1 MGDEMMLSTK
11 LAGSIEGFLAMTGL
25 SGRFLDYLGALPP
38 GALLVVDTVHLWLPA
53 VTLVAFLL
61 FGPVAASRVRGTGM
75 GNRAWLAL
83 STALTIRQLVLWFT
97 SLPPVK
103 GMLLAIGI
111 EIIPARE
118 RDRSST
124 RASPTPSPERS
135 APENAS
141 PPSTNRWRT
150 SRRPSRGAID
160 PMKTPAPVPTPS
172 VPHPRSANPPEQ
184 ALTLANDSDPSPSP
198 NRDDPHATH
207 ARFLLDWPSDST
219 HPRSASSLASRQPR
233 GG

>member
-103 GMLLAIGI
+103 GMLLAIAI
-111 EIIPARE
+111 EIIPARATARRRE
-118 RDRSST
+118 RPRRRRRNGRRRRMRRRSV
-124 RASPTPSPERS
+124 RIGGERPDVLLEVRS
-135 APENAS
+135 N
-141 PPSTNRWRT
+141 
-150 SRRPSRGAID
+150 

-172 VPHPRSANPPEQ
+172 VPHP
-184 ALTLANDSDPSPSP
+184 
-198 NRDDPHATH
+198 
-207 ARFLLDWPSDST
+207 
-219 HPRSASSLASRQPR
+219 SL
-233 GG
+233 

>member
-111 EIIPARE
+111 EIIPAR
-118 RDRSST
+118 
-124 RASPTPSPERS
+124 A
-135 APENAS
+135 
-141 PPSTNRWRT
+141 
-150 SRRPSRGAID
+150 RPLVDESVPDAVAGTVGAGECI
-160 PMKTPAPVPTPS
+160 AAQYESVANVPTS
-172 VPHPRSANPPEQ
+172 
-184 ALTLANDSDPSPSP
+184 
-198 NRDDPHATH
+198 
-207 ARFLLDWPSDST
+207 F
-219 HPRSASSLASRQPR
+219 SRCE
-233 GG
+233 

>member
-1 MGDEMMLSTK
+1 MSDEMMLSTK

-61 FGPVAASRVRGTGM
+61 FGPVAASRVRGAGM

-111 EIIPARE
+111 EIIPAR
-118 RDRSST
+118 
-124 RASPTPSPERS
+124 A
-135 APENAS
+135 
-141 PPSTNRWRT
+141 
-150 SRRPSRGAID
+150 RPLVDESVPDAVAGTVGARECI
-160 PMKTPAPVPTPS
+160 AAQYESVANVPT
-172 VPHPRSANPPEQ
+172 
-184 ALTLANDSDPSPSP
+184 
-198 NRDDPHATH
+198 
-207 ARFLLDWPSDST
+207 
-219 HPRSASSLASRQPR
+219 SLSRCD
-233 GG
+233 